1 MADQITELSVFDSD
15 HSDKSVFN
23 EGVSYVIPLYQ
34 RAFAWSDDEI
44 NTLIDDIRGFEK
56 TEDGSAYYLG
66 SLIVSKQENRKK
78 KGGPVYYEVIDGQQ
92 RLTALFLILSF
103 LRLLPVQ
110 GKRTQ
115 TDEKSQCKQ
124 IFLTFEC
131 REKSDD
137 TLQSIYEEC
146 AGIHQHMGTS
156 ELDEDLLS
164 GKEIIEKK
172 FTGRT
177 QDETESLK
185 ADFKEKLS
193 KVKLYRIEVPEHT
206 DLNRYFETMNT
217 RGEQLEQADILKA
230 RLMGYLQKGTW
241 DKDGHAFAAIWDA
254 CCNMNGYV
262 QMHFDTEVRE
272 NLFDKCWNNYDH
284 LKNAW
289 NTAFENDNT
298 GTDQDKANSNGS
310 LTEDETEAK
319 TLEYLI
325 HHPVTKD
332 SDEKNKKSNV
342 DLRDKVRFES
352 IISFPYFLLHVLK
365 IYLCELAG
373 SDEVSKK
380 VSLDDQKLKESFE
393 KAISDQ
399 KVINKLIEQRKKSEE
414 NGKSISAEA
423 EKEAKAE
430 FSKGFIGCLLKCRF
444 LFDKYIVKR
453 DHLNENTVGSWSIKT
468 LHTYE
473 TKNKKS
479 NEYVNSVFVHGD
491 DDLHQRIVM
500 LQSCL
505 RVSITSP
512 KAMHWITEVLYW
524 LYQDG
529 NRADMSKLDD
539 VIEGWIRGP
548 KNSIDGNETVFDYL
562 YDKDKEDKD
571 GNYYIGVNT
580 PRLVFNYLDYL
591 LWKEKPKDYE
601 IDYEP
606 FSFEYRNSV
615 EHWYPQNPSDGTFD
629 RWDNKD
635 LDFFGNLCLVQR
647 STNSKFSNLSPVSK
661 LSSFEQ
667 MISKGSLKLR
677 IMAKKISQLRE
688 NANANDSE
696 AIKKWRDEE
705 CKKHGKEMLAILKAA
720 CPCNA

>member
-1 MADQITELSVFDSD
+1 LADQITELSVFDSD
-15 HSDKSVFN
+15 PSDKSVFN

-56 TEDGSAYYLG
+56 TEDGSSYYLG
-66 SLIVSKQENRKK
+66 TLVVSKKHE
-78 KGGPVYYEVIDGQQ
+78 GGRNYYEVIDGQQ

-156 ELDEDLLS
+156 ELDEALLS
-164 GKEIIEKK
+164 GKKIIEEK

-298 GTDQDKANSNGS
+298 VTDQDKANSNGS

-325 HHPVTKD
+325 HHPVTED

-365 IYLCELAG
+365 IYLCELTG

-399 KVINKLIEQRKKSEE
+399 KVINKLIEERKKGEE
-414 NGKSISAEA
+414 TCKSISAETLKA
-423 EKEAKAE
+423 AKAE

-479 NEYVNSVFVHGD
+479 YEYVNSVFVHGD
-491 DDLHQRIVM
+491 DDLHKRIVM

-505 RVSITSP
+505 RVSFTSP
-512 KAMHWITEVLYW
+512 KTMHWITDLLKW
-524 LYQDG
+524 LYQNCNK
-529 NRADMSKLDD
+529 NRADLSPFEG
-539 VIEGWIRGP
+539 VIENQIRYGTSVAGTD
-548 KNSIDGNETVFDYL
+548 NASSGRVTVNGYL
-562 YDKDKEDKD
+562 EGGIYDL
-571 GNYYIGVNT
+571 GTAT
-580 PRLVFNYLDYL
+580 PHLVFNYLDYL
-591 LWKEKPKDYE
+591 LCKEKPKDYE

-661 LSSFEQ
+661 LSTFEQ

-677 IMAKKISQLRE
+677 IMAKEISKFRDRE
-688 NANANDSE
+688 NASDSE
-696 AIKKWRDEE
+696 AIKNWKDNE
-705 CKKHGKEMLAILKAA
+705 CKKHGEEMLRILKDA
-720 CPCNA
+720 CPRNA